1 MTRET
6 APARG
11 GFSLSRS
18 LPSAPPAR
26 IAGKALLFP
35 ALADIL
41 SRKGGKLMKKASNI
55 AFIAVSVATILEY
68 LFVCGMFTGPL
79 MMMLALI
86 VGAINV
92 AVSIRN
98 RDYHV
103 AVLYVIAAVSLCM
116 GYWKSMF

>member
-1 MTRET
+1 
-6 APARG
+6 
-11 GFSLSRS
+11 
-18 LPSAPPAR
+18 
-26 IAGKALLFP
+26 
-35 ALADIL
+35 
-41 SRKGGKLMKKASNI
+41 MKKASNI

-92 AVSIRN
+92 AVSIRD

-103 AVLYVIAAVSLCM
+103 AVLYVIATVSLCM